1 MWPSL
6 KIHVCLHSNTHTLT
20 LTHTIIPISTLLH
33 VDAGK
38 HLHPDLGQESDQR
51 LALHILRQQNLVP
64 EHVETRNLY
73 TPMHPGIS
81 QGQLHM
87 WVDMFKK
94 ADGVPPP
101 PVDVSPR
108 KPEKYVLRVV
118 VWNTKDVQSDEVSR
132 ITGEAMSDIFVKG

>member
-1 MWPSL
+1 MLAL
-6 KIHVCLHSNTHTLT
+6 KHTHTLT
-20 LTHTIIPISTLLH
+20 LTHSIIPISTLLH

-38 HLHPDLGQESDQR
+38 HLHHDLSQESDQR

-101 PVDVSPR
+101 SVDVSPR

>member
-1 MWPSL
+1 MPIDT
-6 KIHVCLHSNTHTLT
+6 IHVN
-20 LTHTIIPISTLLH
+20 STLH
-33 VDAGK
+33 NYYYYCYTESGK
-38 HLHPDLGQESDQR
+38 QLHPDLSPESDQR

-64 EHVETRNLY
+64 EHIETRNLY

-94 ADGVPPP
+94 SGGIPP

-118 VWNTKDVQSDEVSR
+118 VWNTRDVQSDEISR

>member
-1 MWPSL
+1 MHTNMHTF
-6 KIHVCLHSNTHTLT
+6 IYIYAHSTYTHS
-20 LTHTIIPISTLLH
+20 PISTH
-33 VDAGK
+33 YTESGK
-38 HLHPDLGQESDQR
+38 HLHPDLSQESDQR
-51 LALHILRQQNLVP
+51 LALHVLRQQNLVP
-64 EHVETRNLY
+64 EHIETRNLY

-94 ADGVPPP
+94 SDGIPPP